1 LILTAKN
8 QNPLYYLWHNPMS
21 LFESVQS
28 QIKQAYSHISENY
41 SPNLLEKLLRPDQ
54 ILEVSIPVTMDDGS
68 TKVFTGYRSQHNNT
82 KWPYKGGI
90 RFHPNVS
97 KDEVMSLS
105 AWMTLKTSVVGLPL
119 GWGKGG
125 IIVNPKKLSQ
135 AELEKL
141 SRGYMRKIAKFIG
154 PLTDIPAPDVNTNPQ
169 IMAWMLDEY
178 NKITGVLSP
187 GVITGKPVELWGSLG
202 RGNATS
208 MGGWIVLQQY
218 LADTNQSLEGK
229 TIAIQWAGNAGL
241 IFADIAHSN
250 GAKVVAISDSKGAIY
265 NANGLNI
272 SEIDDIKNN
281 WKSVI
286 DCNQSCEKL
295 NNEQLLALDVDILVP
310 AALEGVLH
318 WSNAWSVKAKIIL
331 ELANGPID
339 PDADKILEKNNIV
352 VIPDVLANAGG
363 VTVSYFEQ
371 VQNNTNYYR
380 SEQEVHEKLENIM
393 KPATKAVIHTA
404 EKYTISLR
412 MAAYVVSLER
422 ILSAMTFVK

>member
-1 LILTAKN
+1 
-8 QNPLYYLWHNPMS
+8 MS
-21 LFESVQS
+21 LYASVQS
-28 QIKQAYSHISENY
+28 QIKQAYSHISGNY
-41 SPNLLEKLLRPDQ
+41 SPNLLEKLLLPDQ
-54 ILEVSIPVTMDDGS
+54 ILEVSIPVTMDDGK

-119 GWGKGG
+119 GWWKWG
-125 IIVNPKKLSQ
+125 IIVDPKQLSQ
-135 AELEKL
+135 GELERL
-141 SRGYMRKIAKFIG
+141 SRGYIQKIAKFIG
-154 PLTDIPAPDVNTNPQ
+154 PLTDVPAPDVNTNPQ

-178 NKITGVLSP
+178 NKVTGVLSP

-202 RGNATS
+202 RGSATS

-218 LADTNQSLEGK
+218 LTDTNQSLEGK

-241 IFADIAHSN
+241 IFAKIAYAN
-250 GAKVVAISDSKGAIY
+250 RAKVVAISDSKWAVY
-265 NANGLNI
+265 NPDGLDI
-272 SEIDDIKNN
+272 PEIEDIKNQ

-286 DCNQSCEKL
+286 DYCQSCEKL
-295 NNEQLLALDVDILVP
+295 TNDQLLALWVDILVP
-310 AALEGVLH
+310 AALEEVIRED
-318 WSNAWSVKAKIIL
+318 NAATIQAKLIL
-331 ELANGPID
+331 ELANGPIT
-339 PDADKILEKNNIV
+339 PWADAILEKNNIV
-352 VIPDVLANAGG
+352 VMPDVLANAGW

-404 EKYTISLR
+404 QKYAISLR
-412 MAAYVVSLER
+412 MAAYVVSLDR
-422 ILSAMTFVK
+422 ILKAMQFIK